1 MRNIEQMK
9 FWEEHERETAEIAE
23 STDEYERFVA
33 KFKPKKTTDDC
44 YTPTPV
50 YNAIA
55 DWVAGNYG
63 LDRAKF
69 VRPFYPGGDYK
80 RFDYFSGCVVVDNP
94 PFSILA
100 EILRFYSVHAV
111 PFFLFA
117 PTLTLFSRSP
127 ENFCCIPNGAD
138 ITYENG
144 AVVNTSFV
152 TSLEPPELCV
162 RCYPDLYRL
171 IDTVNKANVKS
182 TKKELPKYAYP
193 DYILTAAMAYQYAH
207 YGVEYSLDRR
217 ECVKVD
223 ALDSQKNAG
232 KSIFGK
238 GYLLSER
245 AAAERAAAER
255 AAAERAA
262 ATKWQLSDRERE
274 IIRSLGKQKHRGGLP
289 AEGKDKK

>member
-1 MRNIEQMK
+1 MK

-33 KFKPKKTTDDC
+33 KFQPKKTTDDC
-44 YTPTPV
+44 YTPAPV

-117 PTLTLFSRSP
+117 PTLTLFSRSL
-127 ENFCCIPNGAD
+127 ENFCCIPNG
-138 ITYENG
+138 
-144 AVVNTSFV
+144 
-152 TSLEPPELCV
+152 
-162 RCYPDLYRL
+162 
-171 IDTVNKANVKS
+171 
-182 TKKELPKYAYP
+182 
-193 DYILTAAMAYQYAH
+193 
-207 YGVEYSLDRR
+207 
-217 ECVKVD
+217 
-223 ALDSQKNAG
+223 
-232 KSIFGK
+232 
-238 GYLLSER
+238 
-245 AAAERAAAER
+245 AERAAAER

-274 IIRSLGKQKHRGGLP
+274 IIRSLGKQKHRGEHP
-289 AEGKDKK
+289 AQGKDKK